1 MRILIADDH
10 PLYLD
15 SVRMQVIRAFRGVE
29 VVPVTS
35 LALLLQSLAHDAP
48 DGVMPDRVMPD
59 LVMVDFSMPAEDGN
73 GRSGVDGI
81 KQVITAAATIPVLVM
96 SGVAIG
102 KDVMACLAMGAKGF
116 LPKTLDGKLLTS
128 IVSMVV
134 QKESFPDETQEGAGT
149 KAPTLT
155 VTERT
160 ILSLFLSK
168 IDMAEIAL
176 QVSRRESSVALYLAR
191 AFRKLGVRERADF
204 SAAALTLNLS

>member
-15 SVRMQVIRAFRGVE
+15 SVRMQITRAFRGAE
-29 VVPVTS
+29 VVPATS
-35 LALLLQSLAHDAP
+35 LPLLMQSLVLETA
-48 DGVMPDRVMPD
+48 D

-73 GRSGVDGI
+73 GRSGVEGI
-81 KQVITAAATIPVLVM
+81 RRVIAAAAATPVLVM

-134 QKESFPDETQEGAGT
+134 QKESFPVGAQQGGAQQGGGA
-149 KAPTLT
+149 KVPTLT
-155 VTERT
+155 VLERT

-168 IDMAEIAL
+168 IDIADIAL
-176 QVSRRESSVALYLAR
+176 QVSRQEASVVLYLAR
-191 AFRKLGVRERADF
+191 AFRKMGVNDPADF
-204 SAAALTLNLS
+204 SSATRRLSLP